1 MLSLHLGAASTK
13 SKQTHSG
20 LEGKPPPHHKT
31 SHVSLDFCRSRFPAL
46 QVHLKTEVNGN
57 HQIDLQLCTSATA
70 SWELGSTLTTLRKL
84 DHFFTACRT

>member
-20 LEGKPPPHHKT
+20 LKGKPPPHHKT

-46 QVHLKTEVNGN
+46 QVNLKKEIKGN
-57 HQIDLQLCTSATA
+57 KKNRSAPPRPPPG
-70 SWELGSTLTTLRKL
+70 SW
-84 DHFFTACRT
+84 AAP